1 MNSATFFRV
10 SQLESPNEENLFF
23 FFFPLLLFS
32 LTYSL
37 QAALPC
43 EQQLSMCDC
52 KQDGNGALEDSCG

>member
-10 SQLESPNEENLFF
+10 SKLSHLMKKTSVFF
-23 FFFPLLLFS
+23 PPLLLFC

-52 KQDGNGALEDSCG
+52 KQDANGALEDSCG